1 MPFIVGSSVP
11 KHSLRVSLAVVLYLV
26 LLRHVSVPAPL
37 VPLGGPIHGVHPH
50 PTAEAFV
57 EAAELAAGPGEGVH
71 GAFGRVG
78 AGIKGD

>member
-1 MPFIVGSSVP
+1 M
-11 KHSLRVSLAVVLYLV
+11 
-26 LLRHVSVPAPL
+26 SVPAPL